1 MRERRRPGR
10 ATALGLGLVLL
21 TVMACDDAPVTPSP
35 STDET
40 AVEDPAAGVPGPGP
54 VVATPGTSH
63 VPTAP
68 APGPAA
74 DPAAVAGLTELLD
87 EAEALIEDVEQEL
100 AEDE

>member
-1 MRERRRPGR
+1 M
-10 ATALGLGLVLL
+10 
-21 TVMACDDAPVTPSP
+21 
-35 STDET
+35 
-40 AVEDPAAGVPGPGP
+40 
-54 VVATPGTSH
+54 
-63 VPTAP
+63 PTAP